1 MKHILTLLLVSSLSV
16 LAFTACQ
23 NPACKK
29 YITYEQFGAKGDGV
43 TDDMP
48 AIVAAHQAA
57 NEKGLP
63 VKAKSGKTYYI
74 GKTPVY
80 AEIRT
85 DTDFGKASFIIDDVD
100 FDLKNK
106 DKPVFLVL
114 PDKEAFEVEGVNSLK
129 RGQTNLGVS
138 LPCRCLVEVVNQ
150 EHKVFIRKGKNQ
162 NNGTA
167 QKEVLLVGEDGN
179 IDPSTPVVF
188 DYDTV
193 TTIKAYPIDEP
204 IAIKGGTFST
214 IANQAESRY
223 NYHNRGIT
231 VRRSGTRI
239 EGLTHR
245 ITGELDHGA
254 PYTGFI
260 YLEHV
265 ADVVVSDC
273 LMTGHKTYITDYS
286 SGGGPVSM
294 GSYNLNANSCAHI
307 LWKDCRQTNDIDDK
321 AYWGVYTTN
330 FCKDLQLDN
339 CVFSRFDAH
348 QSATNVQLKNSTF
361 GHQSVRMVGFGTFLI
376 ENCEMHGKYLL
387 SLRDDYGSTWD
398 GDIILRNC
406 IMRPYEGDKMACII
420 GGSNNGSHD
429 FGYECRLPH
438 NIKVEGLLIDD
449 SAITREDYAGPT
461 VLSSFGRKTGAEE
474 PFPFLTDCCVTLSGV
489 TVKSG
494 KPLAPAPNP
503 EAFPGLVVNR

>member
-1 MKHILTLLLVSSLSV
+1 MKHILTLLVSSLSV

-23 NPACKK
+23 NPVCKK

-48 AIVAAHQAA
+48 AIIAAHQAA

-63 VKAKSGKTYYI
+63 VKTKSGKTYFI
-74 GKTPVY
+74 SKAPVY

-85 DTDFGKASFIIDDVD
+85 DTDFGNASFIIDDVD
-100 FDLKNK
+100 FDIK
-106 DKPVFLVL
+106 DKEKPLFLVL
-114 PDKEAFEVEGVNSLK
+114 PDKEALTSMVMTTF
-129 RGQTNLGVS
+129 
-138 LPCRCLVEVVNQ
+138 Q
-150 EHKVFIRKGKNQ
+150 EHKVFIRKGINQ

-167 QKEVLLVGEDGN
+167 QKEVLLVGEDGS

-188 DYDTV
+188 DYEKV
-193 TTIKAYPIDEP
+193 TGIKAYPIDDKP
-204 IAIKGGTFST
+204 ITIKGGTFTT

-294 GSYNLNANSCAHI
+294 GSYDLNANSCAHI

-330 FCKDLQLDN
+330 FCKDLHLDN

-348 QSATNVQLKNSTF
+348 QSATNVQLKNCTF

-376 ENCEMHGKYLL
+376 ENCEMHGRYLL

-406 IMRPYEGDKMACII
+406 IMRPYKGDKMACII
-420 GGSNNGSHD
+420 GGSNDGSHD
-429 FGYECRLPH
+429 FGYVCRLPH
-438 NIKVEGLLIDD
+438 NIKIEGLLIDD

-461 VLSSFGRKTGAEE
+461 VLSSYGRKAGAEE
-474 PFPFLTDCCVTLSGV
+474 PFPFLTDCNVTLSGI

-494 KPLAPAPNP
+494 KPLTSAPNP
-503 EAFPGLVVNR
+503 EAFPGLTVNR